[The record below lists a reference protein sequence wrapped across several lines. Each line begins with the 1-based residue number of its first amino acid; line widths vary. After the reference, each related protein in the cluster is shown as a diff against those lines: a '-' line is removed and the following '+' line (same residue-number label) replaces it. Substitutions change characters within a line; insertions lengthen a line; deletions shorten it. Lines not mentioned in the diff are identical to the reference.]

1 MTFKKLKQLGQ
12 DAMPTCEVD
21 WGSERQVDA
30 ETLFYDNLQ
39 NYISK
44 EDFEK
49 FRTFGL
55 KATCEEAIKHAL
67 EIAAEKG

>member
-1 MTFKKLKQLGQ
+1 MTFEKLKQLGQ
-12 DAMPTCEVD
+12 DAMPTCEAD

-44 EDFEK
+44 EAFEK
-49 FRTFGL
+49 FETFGL

-67 EIAAEKG
+67 ELAAEKA